1 MFKNLRDGNV
11 NPREVLKDQINFK
24 SDLGEIRKENLDLKS
39 EEQISEIQNVA
50 NIFDLREN
58 IIEFFE
64 IILFCSLKLNTKQ
77 NVEKD
82 SKYEAL
88 NKCFKDCQ

>member
-39 EEQISEIQNVA
+39 EEQVSEIQNVA

-64 IILFCSLKLNTKQ
+64 IILFCSLKLNIKQ
-77 NVEKD
+77 NVEKG
-82 SKYEAL
+82 SKHEAL

>member
-1 MFKNLRDGNV
+1 MFKNLRDGNG

-64 IILFCSLKLNTKQ
+64 IILFCSLKLNT
-77 NVEKD
+77 N
-82 SKYEAL
+82 
-88 NKCFKDCQ
+88 